1 METRKKTG
9 RKIVDVAVRGC
20 SLVATVLALA
30 LMGWILW
37 TVVREGAGA
46 LSWDLL
52 IHRSRPYGEPG
63 GGIANALVGT
73 LVITLGAAALA
84 IPLAL
89 LAGIGLAEFGGKGR
103 FTGICRF
110 AINLL
115 MGVPSVIVGL
125 FVYGVLVVPTGHF
138 SGFAGSV
145 ALAMLMFAV
154 AVRTTEDQIALVPT
168 ALREAGLA
176 LGASRMRVT
185 LGLVCRD
192 AARGMLTGILLAVAR
207 VAGETAPLLFTALYA
222 DDWPTN
228 YFGGPTPSIPVLIA
242 NNTLDSPFEEVQRVG
257 WSAALVIAGAILAL
271 NVAVRFFARAGKGV
285 REGERKDFMEKRYKI
300 RTKGLNFFYG
310 DRQALFGNDLA
321 VEANKITAV
330 IGPSGCGKSTHL
342 RVYNR
347 IFELHRG
354 QCAEGEVLLDGKNVL
369 DPDVDLLD
377 LRRRV
382 GMIFQKPTPFPMSVY
397 DNVAYPVRLHFKA
410 TRRELDDRVEEALR
424 GAALWDEVKDKLREP
439 GTALSGGQQQRLCI
453 ARAIAAQPE
462 VLLMDEPTSAIDPV
476 GTLKIEEL
484 MDRLRRT
491 FTIVIVTHNM
501 QQASRIS
508 DVTAF
513 FYRGRIVEVGPTKQ
527 IFQNPKNKQTEDY
540 VSGRFG

>member
-1 METRKKTG
+1 
-9 RKIVDVAVRGC
+9 
-20 SLVATVLALA
+20 
-30 LMGWILW
+30 
-37 TVVREGAGA
+37 
-46 LSWDLL
+46 
-52 IHRSRPYGEPG
+52 
-63 GGIANALVGT
+63 
-73 LVITLGAAALA
+73 
-84 IPLAL
+84 
-89 LAGIGLAEFGGKGR
+89 
-103 FTGICRF
+103 
-110 AINLL
+110 
-115 MGVPSVIVGL
+115 
-125 FVYGVLVVPTGHF
+125 
-138 SGFAGSV
+138 
-145 ALAMLMFAV
+145 
-154 AVRTTEDQIALVPT
+154 
-168 ALREAGLA
+168 
-176 LGASRMRVT
+176 
-185 LGLVCRD
+185 
-192 AARGMLTGILLAVAR
+192 
-207 VAGETAPLLFTALYA
+207 
-222 DDWPTN
+222 
-228 YFGGPTPSIPVLIA
+228 
-242 NNTLDSPFEEVQRVG
+242 
-257 WSAALVIAGAILAL
+257 
-271 NVAVRFFARAGKGV
+271 
-285 REGERKDFMEKRYKI
+285 MEKRYKI

-310 DRQALFGNDLA
+310 DRQALFENDLA

-354 QCAEGEVLLDGKNVL
+354 QRAEGEVLLDGKNVL

-513 FYRGRIVEVGPTKQ
+513 FYRGRIVEIGPTKQ